1 MKLRELFDI
10 QPALV
15 ALTGP
20 DIGIPSFVGWKIN
33 RFIKK
38 ISDVYKEYLEYRND
52 LIVKLGEEIPDPNDP
67 DKTMYRVKDE
77 NIESFNKQNEDLLDV
92 EENIDVPKL
101 TIYDLGNVR
110 ISISVLAK
118 LDGVVLFE
126 TL

>member
-38 ISDVYKEYLEYRND
+38 ISEVYKEYLEYRND

>member
-1 MKLRELFDI
+1 M
-10 QPALV
+10 
-15 ALTGP
+15 
-20 DIGIPSFVGWKIN
+20 
-33 RFIKK
+33 
-38 ISDVYKEYLEYRND
+38 EYRND